1 MKKSAI
7 ILLVVFVVALVVSSC
22 NRELC
27 PAYTK
32 AENDQTEQVG

>member
-7 ILLVVFVVALVVSSC
+7 ILFIAFVVALVVSSC

>member
-7 ILLVVFVVALVVSSC
+7 ILLIAFVFALVISSC

-32 AENDQTEQVG
+32 ADNDQTEQVG